1 MSSITDTL
9 PSQSLNAWKRVAA
22 SPSFKAVY
30 RRLVPWI
37 LPAILILAWHI
48 AAVTS
53 LLNRNV
59 LPGPV
64 DVVNVAISLIER
76 GQLQHHLLV
85 SLRRVAIGFTIGAS
99 VGLGLGALVGLSSTA
114 RQVIDLTMQMI
125 RTVPHLALVPLMIF
139 WFGIGEEP
147 RVLLVALGV
156 VFSVYINTVS
166 GIRSVD
172 PKLIEMGRSYG
183 LSEPQLIWSVI
194 LPGAL
199 QQILTGIRYALGV
212 AWLTLVVAETIAS
225 REGLGFLVQD
235 ARELLRLNVIVLVIA
250 IYAIAGWLADFLTR
264 KLEARLLS
272 WHPSYG
278 KGVRPS

>member
-1 MSSITDTL
+1 
-9 PSQSLNAWKRVAA
+9 
-22 SPSFKAVY
+22 
-30 RRLVPWI
+30 
-37 LPAILILAWHI
+37 
-48 AAVTS
+48 

-166 GIRSVD
+166 GIRS
-172 PKLIEMGRSYG
+172 
-183 LSEPQLIWSVI
+183 
-194 LPGAL
+194 
-199 QQILTGIRYALGV
+199 
-212 AWLTLVVAETIAS
+212 
-225 REGLGFLVQD
+225 
-235 ARELLRLNVIVLVIA
+235 
-250 IYAIAGWLADFLTR
+250 
-264 KLEARLLS
+264 
-272 WHPSYG
+272 
-278 KGVRPS
+278 